1 MREAVVRSTRAPVEL
16 AFARVPGKPSHVYAA
31 SLRSPVVSGRV
42 EVFDGAAADV
52 AAYFAELGRRWLAG
66 WEDER
71 SYRSLEGHLRLL
83 ARRDATGYVLVE
95 VDLSS
100 DRLTADYR
108 WGASLVLEPSRLGPI
123 ATDIAHALA

>member
-1 MREAVVRSTRAPVEL
+1 VREAVVRSIRAPVAL

-42 EVFDGAAADV
+42 EVYDAAALGV
-52 AAYFAELGRRWLAG
+52 SEYFAQLGRLWLSG

-71 SYRSLEGHLRLL
+71 GYRSLEGHLRLV
-83 ARRDATGYVLVE
+83 ARRDATGHVVVE

-108 WGASLVLEPSRLGPI
+108 WGASLVLEPSRLGAI
-123 ATDIAHALA
+123 ATEIADTLA